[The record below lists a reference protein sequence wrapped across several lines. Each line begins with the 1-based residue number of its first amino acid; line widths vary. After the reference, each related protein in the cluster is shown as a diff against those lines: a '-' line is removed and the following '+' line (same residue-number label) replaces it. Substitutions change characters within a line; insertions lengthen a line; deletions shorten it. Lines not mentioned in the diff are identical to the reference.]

1 MQVGIVDRIGE
12 LTLPLS
18 QEAALCVYRIAQ
30 EALHN
35 AIRHAKA
42 ATIEIAL
49 ENGAE
54 GLHLRVRDDGQGFET
69 AGANSH
75 SGLGLS
81 SMRERARLVDG
92 SLQIRSRPGQ
102 GTTVSF
108 ALTRKA
114 MQQ

>member
-1 MQVGIVDRIGE
+1 
-12 LTLPLS
+12 
-18 QEAALCVYRIAQ
+18 
-30 EALHN
+30 
-35 AIRHAKA
+35 
-42 ATIEIAL
+42 
-49 ENGAE
+49 
-54 GLHLRVRDDGQGFET
+54 GQGFET